1 MMQASS
7 KGYICVFACRWCS
20 LLGAGR
26 AGRDHLEMPAGIR
39 LIPVSCAG
47 SVSADHVI
55 QALTNG
61 AAGVAVLGC
70 HLGGCRHNDA
80 NRDAHA
86 RLDVLGSLLETVG
99 IDRRRLLVSWGTAHE
114 AEQYARLMR
123 DFAALLESLPPDL
136 EPAPASDETPLR
148 NAPLGPLSSPSE
160 DEALRTLAA
169 RAMHDGHVVLAL
181 RRTDMGP
188 LPCLFRTEE
197 ELKDIIAGPK
207 WPMAKCAGLILKD
220 RALGAVQGPEFRALR
235 EEALSLGDSP
245 LSVACRACDARA
257 LRELVGLRQFPEEAL
272 SILPVLCSE
281 ERKEACNCPRP
292 QWPGEALPEDEG
304 ESPADLQVN
313 AGFWREQ
320 FSRCVQCHWCREAC
334 PVCVCPSCSLDNP
347 SLTPLGPQS
356 SPLGYHL
363 ARAMHVADACALC
376 GACQDACP
384 RHLPLLKLHQA
395 VSRALRTWNYAS
407 GDKLPS
413 PLRAERCIVAAS
425 GPAVPQWKHNLGGK

>member
-1 MMQASS
+1 MTQASS
-7 KGYICVFACRWCS
+7 QGYICAFACRWCS
-20 LLGAGR
+20 LLGAER
-26 AGRDHLEMPAGIR
+26 AGRDRLELPAGIR

-86 RLDVLGSLLETVG
+86 RLDALGALLETVG

-114 AEQYARLMR
+114 AEQYAKLMR
-123 DFAALLESLPPDL
+123 DFAALLGSLPPGL
-136 EPAPASDETPLR
+136 EPAPAADGTPEK
-148 NAPLGPLSSPSE
+148 NPPAGPDSAPEE
-160 DEALRTLAA
+160 DAALRDQAA
-169 RAMHDGHVVLAL
+169 EAVRDGGAVLGL
-181 RRTDMGP
+181 RRTDMGVVP
-188 LPCLFRTEE
+188 ALFRAEE
-197 ELKDIIAGPK
+197 ELTDLTAGPK
-207 WPMAKCAGLILKD
+207 WPMAKLAGLLLRD
-220 RALGAVQGPEFRALR
+220 RALGEVQGVEFRALR
-235 EEALSLGDSP
+235 EEAAALGDVP
-245 LSVACRACDARA
+245 LRVACRACDARA
-257 LRELVGLRQFPEEAL
+257 LRELVALRQFPEETL
-272 SILPVLCSE
+272 SILPVPCSDA
-281 ERKEACNCPRP
+281 RKEACDCPRP
-292 QWPGEALPEDEG
+292 QWPGEELPPEPETRGD
-304 ESPADLQVN
+304 DL
-313 AGFWREQ
+313 AAKAEFWREQ

-347 SLTPLGPQS
+347 SLTPLGPQG

-363 ARAMHVADACALC
+363 SRAMHVADACALC

-395 VSRALRTWNYAS
+395 AARALRTWRYAS
-407 GDKLPS
+407 GEKRLS
-413 PLRAERCIVAAS
+413 PLRAERRIAAAS